1 MVGSGTVA
9 SGVTLYTVPGSSSAS
24 SATASVVAA
33 ALPPR
38 LLLAV
43 TDVLGRLVHVKRG
56 TPYLR
61 CAAHQVPTPA
71 LPCEPLGLASDDL
84 DGDLTDWVALC
95 PPTDCARSQCRE
107 HVNKQPAACGVD
119 TVNGDVGSTF
129 TLRLVAFNS
138 RGLNAT
144 TGAWVIIVYWRER
157 TKRTRKMP
165 RLYATVVGGG
175 QVSKRLLVQTCY
187 G

>member
-1 MVGSGTVA
+1 MTVVGSGTVA

-61 CAAHQVPTPA
+61 CAADQVPTPE

-84 DGDLTDWVALC
+84 DGDLTDWVSGLGGGGAGGGSGA
-95 PPTDCARSQCRE
+95 ARS
-107 HVNKQPAACGVD
+107 G
-119 TVNGDVGSTF
+119 
-129 TLRLVAFNS
+129 
-138 RGLNAT
+138 
-144 TGAWVIIVYWRER
+144 
-157 TKRTRKMP
+157 
-165 RLYATVVGGG
+165 VGGSWRRRG
-175 QVSKRLLVQTCY
+175 HGWKRSC
-187 G
+187 